1 LWGIHG
7 KGSYVEVVVGKGQEQ
22 AAEQRILAQAI
33 MQSQNTLGGDQP
45 PGDHAVGKGE
55 ETLIQEGVDDKLPGT
70 APVDHAGNNGE
81 ILLQLITEGNIMAI
95 HNMLIG
101 FKEEINSCL
110 EKLEVGQVSSR
121 AGQKMGQ
128 ENNKMTDLLAK
139 SWAHVAQD

>member
-1 LWGIHG
+1 
-7 KGSYVEVVVGKGQEQ
+7 
-22 AAEQRILAQAI
+22 
-33 MQSQNTLGGDQP
+33 M
-45 PGDHAVGKGE
+45 
-55 ETLIQEGVDDKLPGT
+55 DDKLPGI

-81 ILLQLITEGNIMAI
+81 ILLQLITEGDVMAI

-128 ENNKMTDLLAK
+128 ENNKMTDQRAK
-139 SWAHVAQD
+139 SWVHVGQPKIDLFYEQPKDAMWLWYIL